1 MKNQLKDFISN
12 ECEKHI
18 NRHYNY
24 LFELDRSNRR
34 KEKRLGMPIDKEI
47 LRPDYWDINRGF
59 DPFKVKSKKQLNT
72 YAYTLNEKLRTL
84 TYKPRTSITE
94 LIPKPSGG
102 DRELNIF
109 QIPDAAISRFV
120 YKSLLAKNVNLFSN
134 YAYAYREDRNAH
146 DAIFRISADWGKYDR
161 IYVAEFDFSKF
172 FDKITHEYLWDIF
185 HTRGFLYT
193 EMEEYILRA
202 FLESTS
208 SKPSSYL
215 PNSGTQRK
223 VGIPQG
229 TSISLF
235 LANLVCWELDHE
247 LEGIGVRFA
256 RYADD
261 TLIWS
266 NSYDKVVRAYD
277 IISKFSILIGAPIN
291 FAKSEGITLISE
303 RISEEI
309 KSKLQVRFLGYDISL
324 TQTSVSS
331 KNVAKI
337 KEKISFLI
345 YENLIQPQKNG
356 IFNLSRL
363 DLIDWDYVTTLSQIR
378 SYLYGGLDDTK
389 LRHYKL
395 GIIDSLS
402 FRGLMSYY
410 PLVDD
415 EKQLKIL
422 DGWLI
427 HTLKQSLRWRE
438 KTWYSNKGISL
449 PGPTQ
454 NWIEEIVN
462 NKKWVHPVSHIEFDL
477 RVPSFL
483 QINRA
488 MKLGLN
494 RGGIKNVA
502 NPNSPYYSSRNP

>member
-1 MKNQLKDFISN
+1 MKNQLESCISN
-12 ECEKHI
+12 ECQKHI
-18 NRHYNY
+18 DRHYNY
-24 LFELDRSNRR
+24 LFELEKNNRR
-34 KEKRLGMPIDKEI
+34 KARRLGINIDKQI
-47 LRPDYWDINRGF
+47 LKPDRWDIDDGF
-59 DPFKVKSKKQLNT
+59 DPFKVNSKKQLKT

-84 TYKPRTSITE
+84 TYKPKTSVIE
-94 LIPKPSGG
+94 SIPKASGG
-102 DRELNIF
+102 SRELNIF
-109 QIPDAAISRFV
+109 QIPDAAISRLV
-120 YKSLLAKNVNLFSN
+120 YKSLLLKNINLFSN

-146 DAIFRISADWGKYDR
+146 DAIFKISADWKNNDR
-161 IYVAEFDFSKF
+161 VYVAEFDFSKF
-172 FDKITHEYLWDIF
+172 FDKITHGYLWDILY
-185 HTRGFLYT
+185 TRGFLYT
-193 EMEEYILRA
+193 EMEEYILHT
-202 FLESTS
+202 FLESNYS
-208 SKPSSYL
+208 QPSSYNL
-215 PNSGTQRK
+215 DLGTPRK
-223 VGIPQG
+223 AGIPQG

-277 IISKFSILIGAPIN
+277 IISKFSILIGSPIN

-303 RISEEI
+303 KVNEEI
-309 KSKLQVRFLGYDISL
+309 KSKTQVHFLGYNISL
-324 TQTSVSS
+324 KKISISN
-331 KNVAKI
+331 KNVASI
-337 KEKISFLI
+337 KEKISFI
-345 YENLIQPQKNG
+345 VYENLIQSQKKG
-356 IFNLSRL
+356 IFNSARL
-363 DLIDWDYVTTLSQIR
+363 DLIDLDYVIALSQIR
-378 SYLYGGLDDTK
+378 SYLYGGLNDTK

-395 GIIDSLS
+395 GIIDRLN

-410 PLVDD
+410 PLVND
-415 EKQLKIL
+415 EEQLKIL

-438 KTWYSNKGISL
+438 KSWYLNKGRSL

-462 NKKWVHPVSHIEFDL
+462 NKKWVHPGNNIEFDL

-488 MKLGLN
+488 MKVGLN
-494 RGGIKNVA
+494 RGGIRNVA
-502 NPNSPYYSSRNP
+502 NPRSQYY